1 MGGVDAEVRSIV
13 EAKRRTW
20 NAELDKV
27 VDRLATEAKELEQFD
42 KLSLKHKGTIEADFE
57 KNKDKVVEMLI
68 DAVMFVELEVP

>member
-27 VDRLATEAKELEQFD
+27 VDRLATEAKELE
-42 KLSLKHKGTIEADFE
+42 
-57 KNKDKVVEMLI
+57 
-68 DAVMFVELEVP
+68 